1 MKTEKIIAV
10 KVVRGICFRIERERE
25 IISNI
30 WVRSEREREV
40 AESLNLSAPLQT
52 TVM

>member
-25 IISNI
+25 REKERSFQIFGFE
-30 WVRSEREREV
+30 VREKERWQ
-40 AESLNLSAPLQT
+40 SL
-52 TVM
+52 